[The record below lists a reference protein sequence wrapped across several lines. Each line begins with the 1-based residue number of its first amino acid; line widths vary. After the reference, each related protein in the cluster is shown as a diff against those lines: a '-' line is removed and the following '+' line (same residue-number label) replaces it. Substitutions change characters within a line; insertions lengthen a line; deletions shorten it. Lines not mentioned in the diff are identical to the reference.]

1 MANRGCTVSITILG
15 GSSGNSVNEEI
26 SLPVAL
32 HSPLSVLKE
41 QLENLTSI
49 ATVDQVLILC
59 DLSDIERNNDKLL
72 EGRDYMNLRDCGISN
87 GAIMTLHAL
96 GMSAERKQKMQKE
109 ALKKP
114 VTCEALDEPVNE
126 EDRKHKLD
134 TVITA
139 ARANHSYNGVV
150 FDVMCNG
157 PFEVDLLS
165 VSVGGM
171 LGRVVSKIFLQIF
184 PFGELEV
191 RRHLSNLILILLMVG
206 NSFCLDQQN

>member
-15 GSSGNSVNEEI
+15 GSSGHSKNEEI

-41 QLENLTSI
+41 QLEDLTNI

-59 DLSDIERNNDKLL
+59 DLTDVERNNDKLL
-72 EGRDYMNLRDCGISN
+72 EGRDYMSLRECGIRI
-87 GAIMTLHAL
+87 GATLTLNAL

-109 ALKKP
+109 ALKKNIACEVIEGP
-114 VTCEALDEPVNE
+114 VKE
-126 EDRKHKLD
+126 EDRKHNLD

-150 FDVMCNG
+150 FDVLCNG

-171 LGRVVSKIFLQIF
+171 LGRVVSKTC
-184 PFGELEV
+184 
-191 RRHLSNLILILLMVG
+191 ILVCPGL
-206 NSFCLDQQN
+206 